1 MITFAFGSLFTAD
14 ETHSLAQCISGDT
27 QFGMFRGISVQF
39 IELYPELRDLRGQG
53 DREVGTVVPV
63 NLGGKFI
70 YNLITKHR
78 FWNKPTC
85 ASIYSSLRSMKYHAI
100 EFKVSDI
107 AMPFLG
113 AGCDKMDFYNDVLP
127 LVEDLFKDTSIN
139 IHIYSLQLNR
149 FTTCLERFVV
159 ILEIMS

>member
-63 NLGGKFI
+63 NLGGNLFI
-70 YNLITKHR
+70 I
-78 FWNKPTC
+78 
-85 ASIYSSLRSMKYHAI
+85 
-100 EFKVSDI
+100 
-107 AMPFLG
+107 
-113 AGCDKMDFYNDVLP
+113 
-127 LVEDLFKDTSIN
+127 
-139 IHIYSLQLNR
+139 
-149 FTTCLERFVV
+149 
-159 ILEIMS
+159 